1 MIGHTCQG
9 QRIRVKT
16 LIKGIGHVIRRA
28 ANQRTGCKRIAF
40 IGRIFFCVLHAG
52 PRVRI
57 DGSTSIFQV
66 EIRDYLMTEWP
77 LHAPIGRTHYH
88 VTCLPPPKKRM
99 IALPRRRLLLNSSNW
114 VRVLCRR
121 WISVEKVD
129 LLPVDLWLV
138 DIRHVTHLGN
148 FGQLINRSRDSS
160 YIRIIYIQKLGVLLG
175 KWKLV
180 TTQDVLRVREN

>member
-16 LIKGIGHVIRRA
+16 LIKGISHVIRRA

-40 IGRIFFCVLHAG
+40 IGRFFFVWASRRSTCSHWWINLNISG
-52 PRVRI
+52 RDSWLSDDRVATSRS
-57 DGSTSIFQV
+57 DWPDPLSRDVSTQK
-66 EIRDYLMTEWP
+66 
-77 LHAPIGRTHYH
+77 
-88 VTCLPPPKKRM
+88 KKRM

-148 FGQLINRSRDSS
+148 FRHINRSRDSS

>member
-28 ANQRTGCKRIAF
+28 ANQRTGCKADRVYWPN
-40 IGRIFFCVLHAG
+40 FFLCVLHAG

-88 VTCLPPPKKRM
+88 VTCLPKKKTNDCV
-99 IALPRRRLLLNSSNW
+99 A
-114 VRVLCRR
+114 
-121 WISVEKVD
+121 
-129 LLPVDLWLV
+129 
-138 DIRHVTHLGN
+138 
-148 FGQLINRSRDSS
+148 
-160 YIRIIYIQKLGVLLG
+160 
-175 KWKLV
+175 
-180 TTQDVLRVREN
+180 